1 MSNTP
6 HLLAEEFPA
15 EAQKIQD
22 LQAANPR
29 FDKICKEYDEVN
41 RAVHRAEIRIDLMS
55 EEDETELRR
64 KRGQLKDQIARMLAE
79 AA

>member
-15 EAQKIQD
+15 EAQRIQD

-29 FDKICKEYDEVN
+29 FDKICKDYDQVN
-41 RAVHRAEIRIDLMS
+41 RAVHRAEIRVDLLS
-55 EEDETELRR
+55 EDAEQDLRR
-64 KRGQLKDQIARMLAE
+64 TRAALKDQIARMLADG
-79 AA
+79 

>member
-6 HLLAEEFPA
+6 HLLADEFPA

-22 LQAANPR
+22 LQAVNPR
-29 FDKICKEYDEVN
+29 FQKICIDYDEVN
-41 RAVHRAEIRIDLMS
+41 RAVHRAESRVEPVS
-55 EEDETELRR
+55 EAAEQDLRR
-64 KRGQLKDQIARMLAE
+64 KRSALKDEIARMLA